1 MGIELERVLARLKE
15 SGGVPNVHL
24 DAGVAREV
32 LGALSVVDPGRVER
46 GVEQREVAGLVAA
59 G

>member
-1 MGIELERVLARLKE
+1 MGIELGRVLARLKE

-24 DAGVAREV
+24 DGELAHEV
-32 LGALSVVDPGRVER
+32 LGALSVVDPEQVEC
-46 GVEQREVAGLVAA
+46 GIKQCSVAGLGAA